1 MRTSWQKRRAH
12 VLAVG
17 GLASALIVALCLSAM
32 AADQDQSKS
41 VEAST
46 VSPAEVETGGF
57 VIEKVDNPQFRSN
70 EIFTAY
76 EKYES
81 PRVWRLRER
90 YRLDEVVASETD
102 EFKRQLLLRHWIKQR
117 IVINNEHPVPTRGDA
132 FAILDV
138 ALKGGGFHC
147 GHYMVVQHAVMNS
160 YGYPCRSLGVDQG
173 DKDENAHH
181 GVNEIW
187 SNVFAKWYISD
198 AKYDCH
204 FEKDGVPLSALDL
217 RDEYQRNKGADV
229 LKVRGPDRTVVPVI
243 AEEKEAQAA
252 TYNWC
257 SWLLNGNYFTN
268 FPASGSSANVMYED
282 DFYRANTWYRGKQ
295 PHWAYKADFVIPIRH
310 RGWIEWTPNVVSVSV
325 EIKPGPSNTD
335 EPGYW
340 AHCTARSWTPNFKE
354 YQLKVGDGEW
364 YPVEERFEV
373 PLYQDANEFRVRS
386 VNLFE
391 VTGPEH
397 LIRISR

>member
-17 GLASALIVALCLSAM
+17 GLASALIVALSISAT
-32 AADQDQSKS
+32 AADQDQGES
-41 VEAST
+41 VEASI
-46 VSPAEVETGGF
+46 VDSSEAGTGGF

-90 YRLDEVVASETD
+90 YRLDDVLASETD

-147 GHYMVVQHAVMNS
+147 AHYTAVQHAVMNS

-204 FEKDGVPLSALDL
+204 FEKGGVPLSALDL
-217 RDEYQRNKGADV
+217 RNDTGCRRVPGRYIRRQQR
-229 LKVRGPDRTVVPVI
+229 
-243 AEEKEAQAA
+243 
-252 TYNWC
+252 
-257 SWLLNGNYFTN
+257 
-268 FPASGSSANVMYED
+268 
-282 DFYRANTWYRGKQ
+282 
-295 PHWAYKADFVIPIRH
+295 
-310 RGWIEWTPNVVSVSV
+310 
-325 EIKPGPSNTD
+325 
-335 EPGYW
+335 
-340 AHCTARSWTPNFKE
+340 
-354 YQLKVGDGEW
+354 DGQ
-364 YPVEERFEV
+364 R
-373 PLYQDANEFRVRS
+373 
-386 VNLFE
+386 
-391 VTGPEH
+391 
-397 LIRISR
+397 